1 MELKVTSSTEQMKWI
16 RDFLRRLM
24 NFSHHLTCL
33 MTLHLTIFASL
44 DE

>member
-24 NFSHHLTCL
+24 NFSHHLT
-33 MTLHLTIFASL
+33 IPYDSSL
-44 DE
+44 DDFRIT